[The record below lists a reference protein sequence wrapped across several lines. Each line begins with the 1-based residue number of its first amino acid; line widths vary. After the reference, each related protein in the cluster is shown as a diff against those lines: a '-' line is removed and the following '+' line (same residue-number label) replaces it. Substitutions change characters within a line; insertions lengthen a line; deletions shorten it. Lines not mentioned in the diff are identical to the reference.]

1 MTDCDRYYTD
11 PDMLERIPL
20 MFLLLGAIY
29 AVLGLVAVVMITE
42 PEDSLSESNS
52 VQETENTSE
61 EDGSLRPLEVLRT
74 STFYQVELYNR
85 DNPSHFSVD
94 LDRLLCCWTL

>member
-1 MTDCDRYYTD
+1 
-11 PDMLERIPL
+11 MLERIPL

-74 STFYQVELYNR
+74 STFYQVELYTETI
-85 DNPSHFSVD
+85 PHTSQ
-94 LDRLLCCWTL
+94 